1 VSNVLV
7 VREARYSTPILKE
20 LNMKFRFSYD
30 VTSTAGRYESSLNL
44 TGFIGCGAFGEYG
57 SILQM
62 GRML

>member
-1 VSNVLV
+1 
-7 VREARYSTPILKE
+7 
-20 LNMKFRFSYD
+20 MKFRFSYD

-44 TGFIGCGAFGEYG
+44 AGFIGCGAFGEYG